1 MPLVS
6 QRLGIMETL
15 SRSLSSSSAAPCHLH
30 GFNSPKSKIP
40 HSAFGRN
47 EAFTIVK
54 ATSTEGNRGNLQKTH
69 THRGPIAS
77 FKGRA
82 VADGAGIE
90 LGEKTSGSVNP
101 TTPNSSLPLLKCTS
115 ESLQYEPGLL
125 GGISDKTRD
134 PNKDTNRNGA
144 PYDMSYLT
152 NILSSKV
159 YEVAI
164 ESPLQFAP
172 KLSQRTGVRILLKR
186 EDLQPVFSFKLRGAY
201 NMMAKLPKEQLERG
215 VITSSA
221 GNHAQG
227 VAMAAERLGCNAVI
241 AMPVTTP
248 EIKWK
253 SVQRLGATVV
263 LIGDSYDE
271 AQAYAKHRSEEEGRI
286 FIPPFDHPDV
296 IIGQGTIGMEIVHQN
311 PGPIHAVFV
320 PVGGGGLIAGI
331 AAYMKQVR
339 PEVLIIGVEPADA
352 NAMALS
358 LHHGQRV
365 MLEQVGGF
373 ADGVAVKVVGEETF
387 RLSRDLLD
395 GIVLVSRDAICASI
409 KDMFEE
415 KRSILEPAGALALA
429 GANAY
434 CKYYGL
440 KDETVIAITSGANMN
455 FERLR
460 LVTQLADVGAKR
472 EAVLATFLKEERG
485 SFKKFCELVGPM
497 NITEFKYRYA
507 EKDKALVLYS
517 VGVHKAEALLELK
530 KRMESSGLRTL
541 DLTDN
546 DLAKD
551 HLRHLMG
558 GRSNVKNEL
567 LCRFVFPERPG
578 ALMKFLDA
586 FSPRWNISLF
596 HYRAQGEAGANVLVG
611 IQVPQEDEE
620 EFTGRVKNLGYE
632 YNNENQNE
640 AFRLLMH

>member
-1 MPLVS
+1 
-6 QRLGIMETL
+6 METL
-15 SRSLSSSSAAPCHLH
+15 SRSVYSSSAAPCHLH
-30 GFNSPKSKIP
+30 GFTTHKTTLP
-40 HSAFGRN
+40 HAAFGRN
-47 EAFTIVK
+47 EAFTTAK
-54 ATSTEGNRGNLQKTH
+54 ATPTQGNGANLQKTN

-82 VADGAGIE
+82 VADGVEIE
-90 LGEKTSGSVNP
+90 LGEKTSGSVN
-101 TTPNSSLPLLKCTS
+101 TTTLNSSLPLLKVSS
-115 ESLQYEPGLL
+115 ESLQYEAGLL

-134 PNKDTNRNGA
+134 PDKDTNRNGA
-144 PYDMSYLT
+144 PSDMYYLT
-152 NILSSKV
+152 NMLSSKV

-172 KLSQRTGVRILLKR
+172 KLSQKTEVRIMLKR

-201 NMMAKLPKEQLERG
+201 NMMAKLPKEELERG

-227 VAMAAERLGCNAVI
+227 VALAAERLGCNAVI

-271 AQAYAKHRSEEEGRI
+271 AQAYAKRQSEEEGRI
-286 FIPPFDHPDV
+286 FIPPFDHPDI

-387 RLSRDLLD
+387 RLCRDLLD

-517 VGVHKAEALLELK
+517 VGVHKAEELQELK
-530 KRMESSGLRTL
+530 NRMESSGLKTL

-620 EFTGRVKNLGYE
+620 GFTGRAKNLGYE
-632 YNNENQNE
+632 YNKENQNE